1 MRQEV
6 LKDLRQRG
14 FNMLIIMEENATY
27 ENIEQIKKYLIEK
40 NFDFHQSTG
49 LKHVIIGVIGEVLEL
64 STEEIEKMPGVQQVV
79 RITGYKKRG

>member
-1 MRQEV
+1 
-6 LKDLRQRG
+6 
-14 FNMLIIMEENATY
+14 MLIIMEENATY